1 MGFAAIVG
9 VADGTDAAGRC
20 TGGAGGCVETIGGG
34 AGTTG
39 GSEGATGVMTRVGE
53 ADAVEERGR
62 V

>member
-1 MGFAAIVG
+1 VGFAAIVRIAG
-9 VADGTDAAGRC
+9 EINAAGRC
-20 TGGAGGCVETIGGG
+20 IGGAGGCVGTIGGG

-39 GSEGATGVMTRVGE
+39 GSEGATGVMTRVGK